1 MSSRP
6 ELNAHKFFADRFAAV
21 LAQQGNSPRQVSS
34 MGFGALAIT
43 DGSPFAAAA
52 SAAVPSA
59 TASPVAV
66 TTSLSSGQQEVR
78 PAPVGLSHT
87 SGRTA
92 TVVEIDDDDEEMDGG
107 EEVVGDRR
115 GEETGVLV
123 GDGETGGADDDDE
136 MGEEEE
142 ESFDIDLGDEELFED
157 RDGWLAELRAL
168 SPVRVTEGSPELRV
182 KILGSNGRK
191 QLAYMEKLAEVK
203 SEKRRRSPSA
213 HDEVTPP
220 SAKRVKETPRSS
232 TGQAELFPSPSHEP
246 GSARKASLREQD
258 RLWKLFI
265 DERERWEVASIDESC
280 DRCRR
285 EIITYGRAKWPCL
298 RPVKPHNRGSRCASC
313 TSGPCSFC
321 PPNTA
326 RDIPPRSFAPLGP
339 SYTPS
344 TAVRRRLPTMQ
355 DGDYPSRSPAANFS
369 SPGPTSPSPAA
380 RRPPTSPVAGPSR
393 LPATPSA
400 GSSRCTPRRA
410 SSAALWPST
419 PVAGPSHLP
428 AVPSAASAASSRPTR
443 SRPPPV
449 STQGDSLPS
458 LPPALGTR
466 SRQPSVPPATGL
478 STPAPPVKTPPSKSS
493 KGKSK
498 KKAVQFEPA
507 VVDNESTQL
516 PGEIPPPLDHPTIAL
531 DPPIPE
537 EEKQLATF
545 RSVIIGLTTQLQANR
560 RDTAKLDEYCVK
572 LVSAM
577 NSLSRTM
584 ATLVNTSDI
593 GPTARTELARVSRE
607 LTTDMNDFYRNLFD
621 SPFLLNP
628 TEYILPPTLDWL
640 KPSQPARLSSQDAAF
655 LEILTLPADCLR
667 TLRQLWK
674 LPSLSLARDP
684 ALHTAHILAFNT
696 AWKETRALQRVVPPK
711 ATEGNSAGGPASG
724 NGEQGGSL

>member
-21 LAQQGNSPRQVSS
+21 LAQQGNSPRHVSS

-43 DGSPFAAAA
+43 DGSPSAAAA

-66 TTSLSSGQQEVR
+66 TTPLSSGQQEVR
-78 PAPVGLSHT
+78 PAPVGLPHP

-92 TVVEIDDDDEEMDGG
+92 TVVEIDDDDDEEMDGA
-107 EEVVGDRR
+107 RR

-123 GDGETGGADDDDE
+123 DDGEKGGADEDDE
-136 MGEEEE
+136 MGAVDEDEEIL
-142 ESFDIDLGDEELFED
+142 SVDLGDPALFED
-157 RDGWLAELRAL
+157 RETWVSELEKL
-168 SPVRVTEGSPELRV
+168 SPVRDNEGSPEFRV
-182 KILGSNGRK
+182 RLQTSFGKKRV
-191 QLAYMEKLAEVK
+191 AYQEKMDALAEIK
-203 SEKRRRSPSA
+203 AEKRRRSPSA

-265 DERERWEVASIDESC
+265 DERERWEVASIEESC

-285 EIITYGRAKWPCL
+285 EIITYVRAKWPCL

-326 RDIPPRSFAPLGP
+326 RDIPPRPSAPLGP
-339 SYTPS
+339 PYTPS
-344 TAVRRRLPTMQ
+344 AAVRRRLPTAQ
-355 DGDYPSRSPAANFS
+355 DGEYPSRSPSANFS

-380 RRPPTSPVAGPSR
+380 RRLPNSPVAGPSR

-400 GSSRCTPRRA
+400 GPSRRTPRRA
-410 SSAALWPST
+410 SSAALRPST
-419 PVAGPSHLP
+419 PVAGPSRLP
-428 AVPSAASAASSRPTR
+428 ATPSAVPSRPSRSRPT
-443 SRPPPV
+443 PV
-449 STQGDSLPS
+449 STQEDFSSS

-466 SRQPSVPPATGL
+466 SRQPSVPPASGL
-478 STPAPPVKTPPSKSS
+478 STPAPPVKTPPKSS
-493 KGKSK
+493 KGKGK
-498 KKAVQFEPA
+498 NKKAVQFEPA
-507 VVDNESTQL
+507 VVEDESTQL
-516 PGEIPPPLDHPTIAL
+516 PGEILPSLDHPTIAL
-531 DPPIPE
+531 DPRIPE
-537 EEKQLATF
+537 EDKQLATF

-560 RDTAKLDEYCVK
+560 RDTAKLVEYCVK

-577 NSLSRTM
+577 NTLSRTM
-584 ATLVNTSDI
+584 ATLVNSSDI
-593 GPTARTELARVSRE
+593 GPLGRTELARVSRE
-607 LTTDMNDFYRNLFD
+607 LTTDMSDFYRNLFD
-621 SPFLLNP
+621 SPYLLNP
-628 TEYILPPTLDWL
+628 TEYMLPPTLDWL
-640 KPSQPARLSSQDAAF
+640 RPSQPARLSSQDGAF
-655 LEILTLPADCLR
+655 LDILTLPADCLR

-674 LPSLSLARDP
+674 SPSLSVARDP
-684 ALHTAHILAFNT
+684 ALHSAHILAFNT
-696 AWKETRALQRVVPPK
+696 AWKETRALRRAVGPK
-711 ATEGNSAGGPASG
+711 VTESSSGSGPAPG
-724 NGEQGGSL
+724 NEEQGGSSQQ